1 MSARPCKTR
10 LVVSVIRKKVLQLSL
25 VDILIALI
33 PAFGLGFQVIS
44 MQLIGGKYTNKVMGM
59 AIVTLIVGIG
69 VYLIKRPVLTPTLW
83 LGAALSGI
91 GFCVGI
97 ILQVKSFSLVGVTM
111 TMPVS
116 VGEQLVGT
124 ALVGAICFHEWV
136 TASQWMLGIG
146 ALILIVVGIACT
158 AYQEES
164 SQGSDLKKGM
174 LYLLISSIGFVAY
187 ASFPTAFHL
196 SGWDVVFPQ
205 AVAIFI
211 TMIILCSFEKDSQ
224 LFAAKTWQ
232 NMATGVCFAIA
243 NLGIIFSNAI
253 NGVAVGY
260 TISQLNVVIST
271 LGGLWILHETKTAK
285 EIKFIIA
292 GVILVVAG
300 AVLIGITK

>member
-1 MSARPCKTR
+1 M
-10 LVVSVIRKKVLQLSL
+10 SL

-33 PAFGLGFQVIS
+33 PALGLGFQVIS

-59 AIVTLIVGIG
+59 AIVTLIVGIA
-69 VYLIKRPVLTPTLW
+69 VYFIKQPTLTPTLW
-83 LGAALSGI
+83 WGAALSGI

-124 ALVGAICFHEWV
+124 ALVGAICFHEWITV
-136 TASQWMLGIG
+136 SQWLLGIG
-146 ALILIVVGIACT
+146 ALILIVMGIACT

-164 SQGSDLKKGM
+164 SQGSNLKKGM
-174 LYLLISSIGFVAY
+174 LYLLISSVGFVAY

-205 AVAIFI
+205 SVAIFV
-211 TMIILCSFEKDSQ
+211 TMIILCSFEKHPQ
-224 LFAAKTWQ
+224 LFAKKTWQ
-232 NMATGVCFAIA
+232 NLATGLCFAIA

-271 LGGLWILHETKTAK
+271 LGGLWILHETKTSK
-285 EIKFIIA
+285 EKRLILT

-300 AVLIGITK
+300 AIMIGTTK